1 MGPLDKRVRE
11 LTKGYLP
18 PGFEEFKRIT
28 GSRVPGVVSYRERR
42 KELLMAVLDQ
52 YADDLDRAADEI
64 GKFFDRLRQIGIR
77 GLVAE
82 NTMDADFATL
92 PQYRSTTS
100 DDAEEPT
107 DMASVQRQDG
117 PSPVIASPS
126 PEPASTAKGSR

>member
-1 MGPLDKRVRE
+1 MEPLDKRVRE

-18 PGFEEFKRIT
+18 PGFEEIKRIT

-52 YADDLDRAADEI
+52 YAGDLDRAADEI
-64 GKFFDRLRQIGIR
+64 GKFFDRLRQIDIR

-92 PQYRSTTS
+92 PQY
-100 DDAEEPT
+100 
-107 DMASVQRQDG
+107 
-117 PSPVIASPS
+117 
-126 PEPASTAKGSR
+126 